1 LTYFQRVGGGD
12 EFRQNSE
19 MIKRWFHDDGQ
30 VNTQAV
36 EEVDSIYPLITPS
49 KERALALNKAYKLIV
64 AEQSYI
70 FGRDAVLTPAKNVLK
85 QVEKTMPLKEK
96 HRYSWDIRL
105 NWNSQ

>member
-1 LTYFQRVGGGD
+1 MLA
-12 EFRQNSE
+12 
-19 MIKRWFHDDGQ
+19 RWFHDDGQ
-30 VNTQAV
+30 VNKEAV
-36 EEVDSIYPLITPS
+36 EALTSIYPLITPS

-70 FGRDAVLTPAKNVLK
+70 FGRDAVLKPAKNVLK
-85 QVEKTMPLKEK
+85 QVEETMPLKEQ

>member
-1 LTYFQRVGGGD
+1 MLT
-12 EFRQNSE
+12 
-19 MIKRWFHDDGQ
+19 RWFHDDGQ
-30 VNTQAV
+30 VNKEAV
-36 EEVDSIYPLITPS
+36 EALASIYPLITPS

-70 FGRDAVLTPAKNVLK
+70 FGRDAVLKPAKNVLK
-85 QVEKTMPLKEK
+85 QVENTIPLEEQ

>member
-1 LTYFQRVGGGD
+1 MLA
-12 EFRQNSE
+12 
-19 MIKRWFHDDGQ
+19 RWFHDDGQ
-30 VNTQAV
+30 VNKEAV
-36 EEVDSIYPLITPS
+36 EALASIYPLITPS

-70 FGRDAVLTPAKNVLK
+70 FGRDAVLKPAKNVLK
-85 QVEKTMPLKEK
+85 KVEGTMPLKEQ